1 MKRTAI
7 FILAFLFLPMAFADI
22 GPSPPF
28 TFTITNM
35 GDYPGYDFYY
45 TGRIHGNPT
54 PVEAET
60 HVYKLDTAITVY
72 AIPKGI
78 EDLSYLS
85 DEVIAQSVATGE
97 IEITAGFTEYTVSSF
112 NEETGVMQLSVGSHA
127 PDVEPG
133 FDLMSLG
140 LVAVAIVAIV
150 IVALVLRARSKG
162 SK

>member
-7 FILAFLFLPMAFADI
+7 FILAFLFLPIAFGDI

-45 TGRIHGNPT
+45 TGRIHDGLM

-60 HVYKLDTAITVY
+60 HVYKLDTVITVY

-78 EDLSYLS
+78 EDPGYLS
-85 DEVIAQSVATGE
+85 DEIISQSVATGE
-97 IEITAGFTEYTVSSF
+97 IEIKAGFTDYKVSSF
-112 NEETGVMQLSVGSHA
+112 NEETGSMQLSVENQV

-133 FDLMSLG
+133 FDLVSLG
-140 LVAVAIVAIV
+140 LPVVALAMIVV
-150 IVALVLRARSKG
+150 IVLVLLGKKG